1 MSEEEKALVEKFQ
14 NLYIKDFKGEP
25 ITSDDRLSYIECSLI
40 TNLIEKQQ
48 KEINN
53 LKEIEQKMKEETSK
67 ADEVKV
73 EEIGYCPQC
82 PECCGYCEKRRRKY
96 E

>member
-1 MSEEEKALVEKFQ
+1 MSKC
-14 NLYIKDFKGEP
+14 NYN
-25 ITSDDRLSYIECSLI
+25 ECGLR
-40 TNLIEKQQ
+40 
-48 KEINN
+48 
-53 LKEIEQKMKEETSK
+53 KEIEQKMKEETSK
-67 ADEVKV
+67 ANEVKV